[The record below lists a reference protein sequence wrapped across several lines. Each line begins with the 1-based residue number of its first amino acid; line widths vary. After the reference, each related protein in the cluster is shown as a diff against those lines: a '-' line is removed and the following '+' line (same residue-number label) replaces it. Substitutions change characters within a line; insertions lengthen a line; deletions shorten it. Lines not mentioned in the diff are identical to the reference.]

1 MLSIAQVRAELTIT
15 TPNPEKRGGP
25 EGRPFAKQTH
35 YQTETMC
42 GIISAYIEQPT
53 FGDIETLKTL
63 FIEGQIRGRHQTG
76 LAYKK
81 GNKIERFVV
90 EGDGKKLVEE
100 FDWGQLLE
108 LETLELIGHNR
119 YSTSDLRYPQP
130 IQIFE
135 DFALCHNG
143 VVTQESPVMWK
154 RFGYELSTSNDS
166 ELLYQSRYA
175 GNEPLIEFPTAT
187 MAVCELHL
195 KRGLR
200 WYRNGGRPGYIAKNK
215 GKFFVCSTADIAYRA
230 GLKGAKRMVPGV
242 VYTPTEKTKLINVTE
257 LCS

>member
-1 MLSIAQVRAELTIT
+1 
-15 TPNPEKRGGP
+15 
-25 EGRPFAKQTH
+25 
-35 YQTETMC
+35 MC
-42 GIISAYIEQPT
+42 GIVSAYLEKPT
-53 FGDIETLKTL
+53 EANIETLKAL

-76 LAYKK
+76 LAYKD
-81 GNKIERFVV
+81 GTKIKRFVV

-154 RFGYELSTSNDS
+154 RFGYELSTTNDS
-166 ELLYQSRYA
+166 EILYQSSYA
-175 GNEPLIEFPTAT
+175 GNEPLLEFPTAT

-195 KRGLR
+195 KKGLR
-200 WYRNGGRPGYIAKNK
+200 WYRNGGRPLYFNRVPNGVFI
-215 GKFFVCSTADIAYRA
+215 CSTADIALRA
-230 GLKGAKRMVPGV
+230 GLKRPRLCVPGW
-242 VYTPTEKTKLINVTE
+242 VYTLKAETKIMNVTE
-257 LCS
+257 LCL